1 MPTGIFTH
9 LKNAFGK
16 DIRNNGNKD
25 IVKTKVINIE
35 PFVSNQLCMH
45 LFQFK
50 QKKGMMCWDTLGQP
64 VGGGPIGVSHC
75 HHFGGN
81 QVGG

>member
-1 MPTGIFTH
+1 MQ
-9 LKNAFGK
+9 
-16 DIRNNGNKD
+16 
-25 IVKTKVINIE
+25 E
-35 PFVSNQLCMH
+35 PKLLFP
-45 LFQFK
+45 FQFK

-81 QVGG
+81 QVGGWSL